1 VTLEDHFSRGNLE
14 PLLEP
19 YVKDLP
25 PFYIYYP
32 EQNKRVECLKLLV
45 EFLRSKL
52 RKPSEN

>member
-1 VTLEDHFSRGNLE
+1 MTLEDHLKMGDLE
-14 PLLEP
+14 ALLEP

-45 EFLRSKL
+45 EFLRS
-52 RKPSEN
+52 RFRNIPES